1 MKQNF
6 ERMIADQMAGRG
18 RTSTVQVKLA
28 EPLPKKIKN
37 EGLMYDS
44 SSDSDDEEHKKR
56 KAFNFENLENF

>member
-6 ERMIADQMAGRG
+6 ERMIADQLAGRG
-18 RTSTVQVKLA
+18 RTSTVQVKLE
-28 EPLPKKIKN
+28 EPLPKIKN